1 MPTEQQHDQT
11 RTEREGAP
19 ERKAEQQDIDRRED
33 EAYSDPESSAQK
45 LPPEGPRP

>member
-1 MPTEQQHDQT
+1 MPTEQQQGQP
-11 RTEREGAP
+11 RTEREEAP

-45 LPPEGPRP
+45 MPPSGPTP